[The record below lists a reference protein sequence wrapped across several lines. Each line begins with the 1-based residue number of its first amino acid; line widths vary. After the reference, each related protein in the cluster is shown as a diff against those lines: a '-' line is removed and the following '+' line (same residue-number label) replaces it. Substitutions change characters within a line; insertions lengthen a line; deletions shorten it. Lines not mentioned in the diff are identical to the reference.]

1 VLNPEDIRN
10 ASFSLLPTG
19 YSPEQVDTVLNEAAD
34 AIASGNIGDFALQ
47 YAFEHTDVGYA
58 PREVDQFLAKLEAE
72 LSGQTPESAK
82 PVAGEEEPAA
92 EIDGESIEEP
102 DSLDESEPVSIEE
115 SENETDEDLNEG
127 DEDADTLAES
137 QATEVEDVASLDAGE
152 DASDEHEV
160 QDVLPDE
167 VFAATPAE
175 TSWQAPADGVLDLDL
190 LCQAVDRTGET
201 LASLRSFIDN
211 EVGAMKMAVER
222 QAHETAKR
230 CEQLIAEAVAQA
242 TLITEAANSEIERA
256 NKAAHSAMEK
266 ERRELAKELKR
277 IREECD
283 AQVTRKHADADAYAK
298 SVRAEADRDRA
309 DAQRTIENAIG
320 MQASIAESLERA
332 RQQLTPSE
340 LSDDE
345 LAA

>member
-19 YSPEQVDTVLNEAAD
+19 YSPEQVDSVLNEVAD
-34 AIASGNIGDFALQ
+34 AIASGNTGDLALEHS
-47 YAFEHTDVGYA
+47 FEHTDVGYA
-58 PREVDQFLAKLEAE
+58 PREVDEFLSKLQSE
-72 LSGQTPESAK
+72 LSSDQADQSEV
-82 PVAGEEEPAA
+82 PVADEDEPVA
-92 EIDGESIEEP
+92 EIDGEPTE
-102 DSLDESEPVSIEE
+102 EPVSIDE
-115 SENETDEDLNEG
+115 SENEADEDLIEA
-127 DEDADTLAES
+127 DEDADALTEPEQIEVEEVASLEAGEDFS
-137 QATEVEDVASLDAGE
+137 DELEVEDD
-152 DASDEHEV
+152 
-160 QDVLPDE
+160 LPDE
-167 VFAATPAE
+167 VFAASPAE

-201 LASLRSFIDN
+201 LASLRSFIEN

-230 CEQLIAEAVAQA
+230 CEQLIAEAVAEA
-242 TLITEAANSEIERA
+242 TLITQAANTEIERA

-277 IREECD
+277 VREECD
-283 AQVTRKHADADAYAK
+283 AEVARKHADADAYAK
-298 SVRAEADRDRA
+298 NVRAEADRDRA